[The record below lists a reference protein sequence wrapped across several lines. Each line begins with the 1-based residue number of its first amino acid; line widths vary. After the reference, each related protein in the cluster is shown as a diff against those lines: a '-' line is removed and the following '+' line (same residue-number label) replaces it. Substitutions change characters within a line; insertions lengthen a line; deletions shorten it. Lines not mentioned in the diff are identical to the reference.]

1 MKKEMLLAMV
11 ACFFISLT
19 AITGVYAIEKSKETV
34 TLSKEEMDITGD
46 GKDDVILLKGV
57 PYNEEDSFLKRIYLE
72 VAASNEKTYTLSLES
87 GSKASVQLIDLNNDG
102 VKDLFTSVLSEENE
116 GTVVNFLYSLKDFE
130 VTKLAVPEP
139 LEMESH
145 FLNNFKAE
153 IRLAQTGKSY
163 LFDLKDRKNYY
174 RKMGVYY
181 KGKLNEP
188 TELTVN
194 TFNSL
199 NPVTLEGEIKGL
211 KGIQRVTGI
220 ANGDTIALVE
230 STWIFDKGHWRLLF
244 SDVKKNQPN

>member
-1 MKKEMLLAMV
+1 MLLAMV

-34 TLSKEEMDITGD
+34 TLSKQEMDITGD

-57 PYNEEDSFLKRIYLE
+57 PYDEENSFLKRIYLE

-116 GTVVNFLYSLKDFE
+116 GTVFNLIYSLKDFV

-153 IRLAQTGKSY
+153 IRLAQSGKSY
-163 LFDLKDRKNYY
+163 IFNLKDRKNYY

-194 TFNSL
+194 TFSSL

-230 STWIFDKGHWRLLF
+230 STWIFDNGHWRLLY
-244 SDVKKNQPN
+244 SDVKKDQQK

>member
-57 PYNEEDSFLKRIYLE
+57 PYEEEDSFLKRIYLE

-116 GTVVNFLYSLKDFE
+116 GTVINLLYSLKDFV

-153 IRLAQTGKSY
+153 IRLAQSGKSY
-163 LFDLKDRKNYY
+163 IFNLKDRKNYY

-194 TFNSL
+194 TFSSL

-230 STWIFDKGHWRLLF
+230 STWIFDNGHWRLLY
-244 SDVKKNQPN
+244 SDVKKDQSK

>member
-1 MKKEMLLAMV
+1 MLLAMV

-46 GKDDVILLKGV
+46 GKNDVILLKGV
-57 PYNEEDSFLKRIYLE
+57 PYDEEDSFLKRIYLE
-72 VAASNEKTYTLSLES
+72 VVASNEKTYTISLES

-116 GTVVNFLYSLKDFE
+116 GTVYNLLYSLKDFE

-163 LFDLKDRKNYY
+163 LLDLKDRKNYY
-174 RKMGVYY
+174 KKMGVYY

-194 TFNSL
+194 TFSSL
-199 NPVTLEGEIKGL
+199 TPVTLEGEIKGL

-230 STWIFDKGHWRLLF
+230 STWIFDNGHWRLLL
-244 SDVKKNQPN
+244 SNLKKDQPN